1 MFFSSRSSAGWS
13 LSPSTNVRILL
24 GIFLGLFSLSV
35 LGVDGQIVAPS
46 CNASLDFQWSFNT
59 LDQSPC
65 VVASYLGQACDV
77 QYSIPSIN
85 SSDHYGGPDLGAQ
98 ANACQCSSVLYILLS
113 ACGACQGGSFITWS
127 AYIQNCTTI
136 YPTIFPEDIPSGTK
150 VPRWAYQNVTAE
162 DDFNPTEA
170 QAVGDAPESTGTA
183 PPTGSTSVS
192 TPTVTSSALNQ
203 GKKTNAGA
211 IAGGVVGGV
220 VVLLLAVAALLYLRR
235 RQRHRKKRAAAENDI
250 DDEPR
255 PYPVGPVS
263 MSTLPDTIDTGTGF
277 HASIPTMSMPSAA
290 MKLYNP
296 SDPSTFP
303 PTTLST
309 SQANHSPQSSE
320 TGVTGYFS
328 SSTFHDIRPN
338 QQPGLPE
345 L

>member
-1 MFFSSRSSAGWS
+1 MSKFLSSRSSAGWS

-24 GIFLGLFSLSV
+24 GIFLGLFSLLV

-65 VVASYLGQACDV
+65 VVASYLGQACDA
-77 QYSIPSIN
+77 QYSIPSLN
-85 SSDHYGGPDLGAQ
+85 SSEPYSGPSLGAQ
-98 ANACQCSSVLYILLS
+98 ANAWRVVHYNCSS
-113 ACGACQGGSFITWS
+113 
-127 AYIQNCTTI
+127 I
-136 YPTIFPEDIPSGTK
+136 YPTIFPENIPSGTK

-192 TPTVTSSALNQ
+192 TPTATSSALNQ

-235 RQRHRKKRAAAENDI
+235 RQRHRKKRAAAANDI
-250 DDEPR
+250 DDKPR

-263 MSTLPDTIDTGTGF
+263 SDTIDTGTGF
-277 HASIPTMSMPSAA
+277 HASIPSMSMPSAA
-290 MKLYNP
+290 MRLYNP

-303 PTTLST
+303 PTALST
-309 SQANHSPQSSE
+309 SPSPQANHSPQSSE

-328 SSTFHDIRPN
+328 SSTFHNIRPN
-338 QQPGLPE
+338 QQPRLPE

>member
-1 MFFSSRSSAGWS
+1 MSKFLSSRSSAGWS

-24 GIFLGLFSLSV
+24 GIFLGLFSLLV

-65 VVASYLGQACDV
+65 VVASYLGQACDA
-77 QYSIPSIN
+77 QYSIPSLN
-85 SSDHYGGPDLGAQ
+85 SSEPYSGPSLGAQ
-98 ANACQCSSVLYILLS
+98 ANAYGPLIYRTAARFTLRCEITLAKISI
-113 ACGACQGGSFITWS
+113 GG
-127 AYIQNCTTI
+127 
-136 YPTIFPEDIPSGTK
+136 PFPENIPSGTK

-235 RQRHRKKRAAAENDI
+235 RQRHRKKRAAAANVI
-250 DDEPR
+250 DDKPR

-263 MSTLPDTIDTGTGF
+263 SDTIDTGTGF
-277 HASIPTMSMPSAA
+277 HASIPTMSMPSAG
-290 MKLYNP
+290 MRLYNP

-303 PTTLST
+303 PTALST
-309 SQANHSPQSSE
+309 SPSPPANHSPQSSE

-328 SSTFHDIRPN
+328 SFHNIRPN
-338 QQPGLPE
+338 RQPGLPE

>member
-1 MFFSSRSSAGWS
+1 MSKFLSSRSSAGWS

-24 GIFLGLFSLSV
+24 GIFLGLFSLLV

-65 VVASYLGQACDV
+65 VVASYLGQACDA
-77 QYSIPSIN
+77 QYSIPSLN
-85 SSDHYGGPDLGAQ
+85 SSEPYSGPSLGAQ
-98 ANACQCSSVLYILLS
+98 ANACQCSSVMYILLS

-127 AYIQNCTTI
+127 AYIQNCSSI
-136 YPTIFPEDIPSGTK
+136 YPTIFPENIPSGTK

-235 RQRHRKKRAAAENDI
+235 RQRHRKKRAAAANVI
-250 DDEPR
+250 DDKPR

-263 MSTLPDTIDTGTGF
+263 SDTIDTGTGF
-277 HASIPTMSMPSAA
+277 HASIPTMSMPSAG
-290 MKLYNP
+290 MRLYNP

-303 PTTLST
+303 PTALST
-309 SQANHSPQSSE
+309 SPSPPANHSPQSSE

-328 SSTFHDIRPN
+328 SFHNIRPN
-338 QQPGLPE
+338 RQPGLPE